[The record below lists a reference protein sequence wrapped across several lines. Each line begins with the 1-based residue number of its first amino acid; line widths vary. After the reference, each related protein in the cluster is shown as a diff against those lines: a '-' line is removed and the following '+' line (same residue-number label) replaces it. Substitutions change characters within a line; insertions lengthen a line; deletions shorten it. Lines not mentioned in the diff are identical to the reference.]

1 MVIPPITEIVYEK
14 IDFIVGLLIGGVG
27 TFVSWYKR
35 KKELRATL
43 YYPLWLV
50 CYNLLLLFDK
60 IDKYETDETRG
71 KELFNSA
78 VQPLSDIMYNS
89 GTAVQLKGKLEESRE
104 GYLSILFRV
113 KNILGLNQSGGDY
126 LSIFFRVKNI
136 IDLNQT
142 SVNNNW
148 ALAVRWFK
156 KVKEGTYSVDDDSLN
171 EKIKEFQGLYKDLEN
186 LKEFC
191 ESKDKSLRGKRI

>member
-1 MVIPPITEIVYEK
+1 MVIPPITEIVYQK
-14 IDFIVGLLIGGVG
+14 IDFIVGLLIGGAG
-27 TFVSWYKR
+27 TLVSWYNR

-43 YYPLWLV
+43 YYPLWLA
-50 CYNLLLLFDK
+50 CCNLLLLFNK
-60 IDKYETDETRG
+60 INKYETDETRG

-78 VQPLSDIMYNS
+78 VQPLSDIMYNY
-89 GTAVQLKGKLEESRE
+89 GTAVQLKGKLEESGE
-104 GYLSILFRV
+104 
-113 KNILGLNQSGGDY
+113 DY

-142 SVNNNW
+142 SVNSNW

-156 KVKEGTYSVDDDSLN
+156 KVKEGTYSVDDDSLID
-171 EKIKEFQGLYKDLEN
+171 KIKEFEGLYKDLKN

>member
-1 MVIPPITEIVYEK
+1 MINATIPEIGVAEISDIIVGVII
-14 IDFIVGLLIGGVG
+14 GLLIGGFG

-35 KKELRATL
+35 RKELGVTL
-43 YYPLWLV
+43 YYPLWLA

-78 VQPLSDIMYNS
+78 VQPLSDIMYNY
-89 GTAVQLKGKLEESRE
+89 GTAVQLKGKLEESGE
-104 GYLSILFRV
+104 
-113 KNILGLNQSGGDY
+113 DY

-142 SVNNNW
+142 SVNSNW

-156 KVKEGTYSVDDDSLN
+156 KVKEGTYSVDDDSLID
-171 EKIKEFQGLYKDLEN
+171 KIKEFEGLYKDLKN

-191 ESKDKSLRGKRI
+191 ESKDKNLKGVRI

>member
-1 MVIPPITEIVYEK
+1 MSIPLVTEIVSEK
-14 IDFIVGLLIGGVG
+14 IEFIIGLILGGVG
-27 TFVSWYKR
+27 TLFSRYER

-43 YYPLWLV
+43 YYPLWLA
-50 CYNLLLLFDK
+50 CCDLLLLFNK

-78 VQPLSDIMYNS
+78 VQPLSDIMYNY
-89 GTAVQLKGKLEESRE
+89 GTAVQLKGKLKESGE
-104 GYLSILFRV
+104 
-113 KNILGLNQSGGDY
+113 DY

-136 IDLNQT
+136 VDLNQT
-142 SVNNNW
+142 SVNSNW

-156 KVKEGTYSVDDDSLN
+156 KVKDGTYSVDDDSLID
-171 EKIKEFQGLYKDLEN
+171 KIKEFEGLYKDLKS

-191 ESKDKSLRGKRI
+191 ESKDKSLRGQRI

>member
-1 MVIPPITEIVYEK
+1 MVIPPITEIVYQK

-27 TFVSWYKR
+27 TLFSRYER

-43 YYPLWLV
+43 YYPLWLA
-50 CYNLLLLFDK
+50 CCNLLLLFNK

-78 VQPLSDIMYNS
+78 VQPLSDIMYNY
-89 GTAVQLKGKLEESRE
+89 GTAVQLKGKLEESGE
-104 GYLSILFRV
+104 
-113 KNILGLNQSGGDY
+113 DY

-142 SVNNNW
+142 SVNSNW

-156 KVKEGTYSVDDDSLN
+156 KVKEGTYSVDDDSLID
-171 EKIKEFQGLYKDLEN
+171 KIKEFEGLYKDLKN

>member
-1 MVIPPITEIVYEK
+1 MAMPLITEIVYEK
-14 IDFIVGLLIGGVG
+14 IEFIIGLLIGGAG
-27 TFVSWYKR
+27 TLVSWYNR

-50 CYNLLLLFDK
+50 CYNLLLLFNK

-78 VQPLSDIMYNS
+78 VQPLNDIMYS
-89 GTAVQLKGKLEESRE
+89 HGTAVQLKGKLEESGE
-104 GYLSILFRV
+104 
-113 KNILGLNQSGGDY
+113 DY

-142 SVNNNW
+142 SVNGNW
-148 ALAVRWFK
+148 ALAVRLFK
-156 KVKEGTYSVDDDSLN
+156 KVEEGTYSKSDQSFHN
-171 EKIKEFQGLYKDLEN
+171 KIKEFEGLYGDIKN

-191 ESKDKSLRGKRI
+191 ESKDKSLKGKRI

>member
-1 MVIPPITEIVYEK
+1 MVIPLVTEIVYEK
-14 IDFIVGLLIGGVG
+14 IEFIIGLILGGVG
-27 TFVSWYKR
+27 TLLSRYER

-43 YYPLWLV
+43 YYPLWLA
-50 CYNLLLLFDK
+50 CYNLLLLFNK

-78 VQPLSDIMYNS
+78 VQPLSDIMYNY
-89 GTAVQLKGKLEESRE
+89 GTAVQLKGKLEESGE
-104 GYLSILFRV
+104 
-113 KNILGLNQSGGDY
+113 DY
-126 LSIFFRVKNI
+126 LNIFFRVKNI

-148 ALAVRWFK
+148 ALAVRWIK
-156 KVKEGTYSVDDDSLN
+156 KVKEGTYNVDDDSLID
-171 EKIKEFQGLYKDLEN
+171 KIKEFEGLYKDLKN

>member
-1 MVIPPITEIVYEK
+1 MVIPPITEIVYQK

-27 TFVSWYKR
+27 TLVSWYKR

-43 YYPLWLV
+43 YYPLWLA
-50 CYNLLLLFDK
+50 CRNLLLLFDE
-60 IDKYETDETRG
+60 IDTYENDETRG

-78 VQPLSDIMYNS
+78 VQPLSDIMYNY
-89 GTAVQLKGKLEESRE
+89 GTAVQLKGKLEESGE
-104 GYLSILFRV
+104 
-113 KNILGLNQSGGDY
+113 DY

-142 SVNNNW
+142 SVNSNW

-156 KVKEGTYSVDDDSLN
+156 KVKEGTYSVDDDSLID
-171 EKIKEFQGLYKDLEN
+171 KIKEFEGLYKDLKN

>member
-1 MVIPPITEIVYEK
+1 
-14 IDFIVGLLIGGVG
+14 
-27 TFVSWYKR
+27 
-35 KKELRATL
+35 
-43 YYPLWLV
+43 
-50 CYNLLLLFDK
+50 
-60 IDKYETDETRG
+60 
-71 KELFNSA
+71 
-78 VQPLSDIMYNS
+78 MYNS
-89 GTAVQLKGKLEESRE
+89 GTAVQLKGKLKESRE

-113 KNILGLNQSGGDY
+113 KNILGLNQSGEDY

-156 KVKEGTYSVDDDSLN
+156 KVNERTYSVDDDSLN
-171 EKIKEFQGLYKDLEN
+171 DKIKEFQGLYKDLEN

>member
-1 MVIPPITEIVYEK
+1 MVIQPITEIIYEK

-27 TFVSWYKR
+27 TFISWYKR

-43 YYPLWLV
+43 YYPLWLA
-50 CYNLLLLFDK
+50 CCNLLLLFDK
-60 IDKYETDETRG
+60 IGKYETDETRG

-78 VQPLSDIMYNS
+78 VQPLNDIMYNY
-89 GTAVQLKGKLEESRE
+89 GTAVQLKGKLEESGE
-104 GYLSILFRV
+104 
-113 KNILGLNQSGGDY
+113 DY

-142 SVNNNW
+142 SVNTNW

-156 KVKEGTYSVDDDSLN
+156 KVKEGTYSVDDDSLID
-171 EKIKEFQGLYKDLEN
+171 KIKEFEGLYKDLKN
-186 LKEFC
+186 LKVFC